1 MRKDKRG
8 MALITAIAVLALML
22 ILFDGPRF
30 FYCIIFCFGDRHYKR
45 NFRLIKDIKVAT

>member
-22 ILFDGPRF
+22 ILFGGLAMI
-30 FYCIIFCFGDRHYKR
+30 YSSQVSR
-45 NFRLIKDIKVAT
+45 NKL